1 MGHRSPLPHCIRP
14 FASGQTVSQLVY
26 GFHQQPRAHQNL
38 RVEDRGVE
46 GVGVLNLVGNFIDL
60 WKLGGRFKLTFDEKS
75 PMILGDDI
83 D

>member
-1 MGHRSPLPHCIRP
+1 
-14 FASGQTVSQLVY
+14 
-26 GFHQQPRAHQNL
+26 
-38 RVEDRGVE
+38 VE